1 MVSGTLERLHSP
13 NLSKVPYEVRTS
25 TLQPPSRKYFSLLYH
40 FGILRLVKHCPLSVN
55 LPKNVTLD
63 GTKTS
68 KKNRFLKYA
77 LLLSADTWFGVLFTV
92 ISEMVSPDVRS
103 VVIAIFLFLMNN
115 VGGQIP
121 LAIHPLQKAFG
132 LNRALLMIWPGC
144 IATCEYFFRL

>member
-1 MVSGTLERLHSP
+1 MA
-13 NLSKVPYEVRTS
+13 
-25 TLQPPSRKYFSLLYH
+25 
-40 FGILRLVKHCPLSVN
+40 
-55 LPKNVTLD
+55 LD
-63 GTKTS
+63 GTLTFKTTG
-68 KKNRFLKYA
+68 LKDA
-77 LLLSADTWFGVLFTV
+77 LLFSADTWFGVLFTV

-144 IATCEYFFRL
+144 IATCEYYSQWNVKSITGTSSGSPYIYVVYGEKWLKFCFQAHFFKKF